1 MENYSRRLPVY
12 LLLDTS
18 ESMAGPAIEAVQ
30 QGVRTLIGELSTNP
44 LALET
49 AYMSVITFSREAKQI
64 IPLTELTRF
73 QPPPLSV
80 RPGTA
85 LGGALRL
92 LSECLR
98 TEVMKTTETTK
109 GDYKPLVFL
118 LTDGQPTDDWEQ
130 AADQIKAPGGRKA
143 ANIYAIGCGPDVDS
157 EVLYRITD
165 TVLLM
170 PHLTPEAIRKFF
182 VWLSASVQA
191 VSTKIEATSGAG
203 AINLPAPPS
212 GALEVAPR
220 TTGARRDRQSPRQVF
235 LHVLCSRTRRPYL
248 MRFVRREM
256 DERYDAV
263 AAHKL
268 EALEEG
274 DADLLPPINSSLLFG
289 CPSCPYCENP
299 IATLCPCGAL
309 FCTPHAEPPTLICP
323 KCNSEL
329 VMGDGKD
336 FDISRTHG

>member
-18 ESMAGPAIEAVQ
+18 ESMAGPAIEAVT
-30 QGVRTLIGELSTNP
+30 QGVRTLIGELTTNP

-49 AYMSVITFSREAKQI
+49 AYMSVITFSREAKQV

-73 QPPPLSV
+73 QPPPLRV

-85 LGGALRL
+85 LGAALRL
-92 LSECLR
+92 LAQCLS
-98 TEVMKTTETTK
+98 TEVIKTTETTK

-130 AADQIKAPGGRKA
+130 AADSLKAPGARKT

-170 PHLTPEAIRKFF
+170 PHLTAEAIRKFF

-191 VSTKIEATSGAG
+191 VSTKIETSASTG
-203 AINLPAPPS
+203 AINLPAPPVDVM
-212 GALEVAPR
+212 EVAPR
-220 TTGARRDRQSPRQVF
+220 TSGRRGVESPRQVF
-235 LHVLCSRTRRPYL
+235 LHALCSKYRQPYL
-248 MRFVRREM
+248 MRFIRREY

-263 AAHKL
+263 AAHRL

-274 DADLLPPINSSLLFG
+274 DADFLPPINSSLLYG
-289 CPSCPYCENP
+289 CPACPYCENP
-299 IATLCPCGAL
+299 IATMCPCGAL
-309 FCTPHAEPPTLICP
+309 FCTPPTEPPMLVCP